1 MTPPR
6 SPELSGIYRRECK
19 ENKEP
24 SPKVKRKRSLKI
36 SNVTMEPAQWQNDAL
51 QIITSASDL
60 KSMDEFLLKKVTGEA
75 DKRLFTLHADLLTED
90 GSVNRF

>member
-1 MTPPR
+1 M
-6 SPELSGIYRRECK
+6 SSIYRRECK

-60 KSMDEFLLKKVTGEA
+60 KSMDEFLLKKVLSWTTEPQSFSQMKDISLVY
-75 DKRLFTLHADLLTED
+75 DK
-90 GSVNRF
+90 